1 MNVRWLVAL
10 LVLAS
15 VCVADNWKYTRD
27 FDLKK
32 DEMYH
37 LTFQEGSNIKD
48 LYFRWTLHKNEGLV
62 MHLNYD
68 GFVHQFILYER
79 YHRRGYRLQLFKPD
93 PRAITSAP
101 YLWILFQDYNYD
113 TEIAYLRLL
122 VHDGNRNVTLTLEEK
137 VQDVGFR
144 GY

>member
-1 MNVRWLVAL
+1 MRCFALVVL
-10 LVLAS
+10 LFGL
-15 VCVADNWKYTRD
+15 CCADNWKYQRD
-27 FDLKK
+27 LDLRK

-37 LTFQEGSNIKD
+37 LTFQEGANIKD

-79 YHRRGYRLQLFKPD
+79 YHRRGFRLQLFKPD
-93 PRAITSAP
+93 PRATTSAP
-101 YLWILFQDYNYD
+101 YLWLLFEDYNYD
-113 TEIAYLRLL
+113 TEIASLRLL
-122 VHDGNRNVTLTLEEK
+122 VHDGNRNVALTLEEK
-137 VQDVGFR
+137 VRDVGFR